1 MDLDSLSFTAEQA
14 ARALCLYWFSVPPN
28 TMGLMQVKN
37 TAWETLNLKRG
48 MLAKLPSGERQHL
61 FRPPPPHIIFIIL
74 VRKQIY
80 LPTQWETFFF
90 FITLCKRPLRCQCH
104 LLRNVS
110 ISPNS
115 FLQSST
121 AYQFTPQ
128 SVYHQEASSLQ
139 VSPHTRYAGWSLLL
153 DIHH

>member
-90 FITLCKRPLRCQCH
+90 LSPFANVLSGVNAICLEMPAFLPTVSYRAAQPTNLHHNQSTTKKRL
-104 LLRNVS
+104 VS
-110 ISPNS
+110 
-115 FLQSST
+115 
-121 AYQFTPQ
+121 
-128 SVYHQEASSLQ
+128 
-139 VSPHTRYAGWSLLL
+139 R
-153 DIHH
+153 